1 MVVLEEEV
9 VDLADLAVAALEE
22 EAPADHGKKKK
33 GDPYGSPLKILSI
46 EI

>member
-22 EAPADHGKKKK
+22 EAPADHGKKKRVTLT
-33 GDPYGSPLKILSI
+33 DHPLRYYQ
-46 EI
+46 